1 MWSALA
7 LRARL
12 KRTGA
17 LGAIAAQLSQALGS
31 FVLQLLAAR
40 ALGAAGLGLFALV
53 YSVLVMASAVSTG
66 LIGDS
71 LTMLDRQRDPLRSG
85 LQRWGVT
92 AALTSGLAAAV
103 AAAVSQ
109 TLSLRG
115 SLLLGAALAV
125 FLLEDALRRLLMA
138 TMRFWSL
145 VIVDCAGLA
154 VSLATLGLATLAGP
168 LTIDAFL
175 LALLLGQ
182 TAAGVVA
189 IPLLPRVERRLAPW
203 RPAAMA
209 EVGRFGFWRG
219 AQQSI
224 RPTMLTVAR
233 LLIILAVGRAAF
245 GQLEAGRVYMAP
257 AMLLVQGVGTY
268 LMSSYARRKHVALE
282 AMLHKADRASVLMLG
297 VAVGL
302 GGLATLTAP
311 VLGPLVTG
319 GSYDLAP
326 VAVFG
331 WAMYAASSAAVMPFA
346 SLAAVRGRQPLIV
359 TLRIADSAL
368 SILCLW
374 LVLFVLRSDVSWSP
388 YALAVG
394 SFVGGFVIRMRVLKS
409 LCRNTSTPIAA
420 TVISGTPFIVEP

>member
-1 MWSALA
+1 MTVWGAGA
-7 LRARL
+7 LRVRL
-12 KRTGA
+12 KRAGA

-31 FVLQLLAAR
+31 FALQVLAAR

-53 YSVLVMASAVSTG
+53 YSVIVMTTALSTG

-71 LTMLDRQRDPLRSG
+71 LTILDRQRDALRSA
-85 LQRWGVT
+85 LQRWGVMT
-92 AALTSGLAAAV
+92 ALTSGFVAAV

-125 FLLEDALRRLLMA
+125 FLMEDSLRRLLMA
-138 TMRFWSL
+138 SARFWFL
-145 VIVDCAGLA
+145 VLVDCAGL
-154 VSLATLGLATLAGP
+154 VGSLSVLGLSAMSGRLSIET
-168 LTIDAFL
+168 FL

-209 EVGRFGFWRG
+209 EVARFGFWRG
-219 AQQSI
+219 TQQGI

-233 LLIILAVGRAAF
+233 VLIILAAGRVAF
-245 GQLEAGRVYMAP
+245 GELEASRVYMAP
-257 AMLLVQGVGTY
+257 AILLVQGVGTY
-268 LMSSYARRKHVALE
+268 LLTSYARRKHVALE
-282 AMLHKADRASVLMLG
+282 EMLHRADRASALMLG
-297 VAVGL
+297 VAVVL
-302 GGLATLTAP
+302 GGLATVGAP

-319 GSYDLAP
+319 GRYDLAP

-331 WAMYAASSAAVMPFA
+331 WAMYAASAAAVMPFA

-359 TLRIADSAL
+359 AIRVADSAL
-368 SILCLW
+368 SVLCLW
-374 LVLFVLRSDVSWSP
+374 LVLFVLGSDVSWAP

-394 SFVGGFVIRMRVLKS
+394 SFVGGFVIRMRVLKP
-409 LCRNTSTPIAA
+409 LCRNTVTPSVAPSF
-420 TVISGTPFIVEP
+420 VVEP